1 MNHYEITI
9 NELHER
15 HAEAEKRIAEL
26 EAKLA
31 DVQRHNTE
39 LILRANAAE
48 TELARVADLRK
59 RWEALLSAARGLS
72 VVDAA
77 SDIDDITNTIEDI
90 LSDTPTEEE

>member
-1 MNHYEITI
+1 MNHYDDHGVGD
-9 NELHER
+9 LKAR
-15 HAEAEKRIAEL
+15 LAEL
-26 EAKLA
+26 EALVHIERGKRDKWQA
-31 DVQRHNTE
+31 
-39 LILRANAAE
+39 RAIAAE